1 MMDSQIQSS
10 ILDNFTN
17 ELGVSEWLSKMGAEN
32 SENQVSLIFRAYEFA
47 RDAHDQQIRASGEL
61 HITHTVAVA
70 EILASLH
77 LDHETIAAAILH
89 DVIED
94 TDKDLPQLEQAFGTQ
109 IAHLVDGV
117 TKMNIIDQQTETLS
131 QDGKL
136 KHGHTESLRKLLLA
150 MAEDVRVV
158 LIKLADRLH
167 NMRTLK
173 FLPELK
179 QKRIAQETLDI
190 YAPLANRLGIWQM
203 KWELEDLSLR
213 FLEPHTYKKVAAF
226 LAEKRVDR
234 EEYIARVTSTV
245 TDELKKSNIKAEVIG
260 RPKHIYSIWRKMNK
274 KGIGFHE
281 LYDVRAVRIVVDS
294 IADCYSALGVIHTM
308 WRHIP
313 LEFDDYI
320 ATPKENMYQSIHSA
334 VVGPEGKTLEVQ
346 IRTLQMN
353 EHAELG
359 IAAHWRYKEGS
370 SHNKSYEQKIAWL
383 RQLLEWKEES
393 ENDSDFIDRFK
404 SEVFEDRVYVLT
416 PNGDI
421 VDMSQGATPLDFAYH
436 IHTEVGHHCRGAK
449 VNGHIVPL
457 TYELKNADQ
466 IEILTNN
473 SGTPSRDWLNSQLGY
488 LKTSRAKSHVRHWF
502 SLQDL
507 DMNIDAGRHA
517 LEKELHRLGIRDVQH
532 SEIAD
537 YFKYKNTDDFFS
549 AIGRGA
555 INSTQLSPAAAKL
568 STQKI
573 AVEEEEVKLSK
584 PKEIIHSLNNV
595 TVQGVGNLLTNF
607 SMCCKPVMGDDIIGF
622 ITKGR
627 GVTIH
632 RRDCKNILNMST
644 DMSSRLISVDW
655 NVRSDQVYPVDIIV
669 EAIDRKGLLRD
680 ITAVVANENV
690 NLISVTTVSNKKD
703 NTAKMKITVE
713 ISNIDELSRILIKI
727 EQLPNIFEVSR
738 AVG

>member
-1 MMDSQIQSS
+1 MKDTENHSS
-10 ILDNFTN
+10 ILDNFTGKY
-17 ELGVSEWLSKMGAEN
+17 EVDHWLTKLGAE
-32 SENQVSLIFRAYEFA
+32 SGEKQIDLIYRAYQFA
-47 RDAHDQQIRASGEL
+47 LEAHGQQIRASGEL

-94 TDKDLPQLEQAFGTQ
+94 TDKNLPQLELSFGTQ

-117 TKMNIIDQQTETLS
+117 TKMNIIDQQSDNLS
-131 QDGKL
+131 ATGKH

-173 FLPELK
+173 YLPEPK

-213 FLEPHTYKKVAAF
+213 YLEPRTYKKVAEF
-226 LAEKRVDR
+226 LDERRSDR
-234 EEYIARVTSTV
+234 EEYITRVTLIV
-245 TDELKKSNIKAEVIG
+245 TDELNRTNIKADVIG
-260 RPKHIYSIWRKMNK
+260 RPKHIYSIWRKMKK
-274 KGIGFHE
+274 KGISFHE

-294 IADCYSALGVIHTM
+294 IADCYSALGVIHTL
-308 WRHIP
+308 WKHIP
-313 LEFDDYI
+313 KEFDDYI

-334 VVGPEGKTLEVQ
+334 VVGPEGKTLEIQ
-346 IRTLQMN
+346 IRTRQMN

-359 IAAHWRYKEGS
+359 IAAHWRYKEGA
-370 SHNKSYEQKIAWL
+370 SHNKGYEQKIAWL
-383 RQLLEWKEES
+383 RQLLQWKEES

-421 VDMSQGATPLDFAYH
+421 IDMSQGATPLDFAYH
-436 IHTEVGHHCRGAK
+436 IHTEVGHRCRGAR

-466 IEILTNN
+466 VEILTNSN
-473 SGTPSRDWLNSQLGY
+473 GTPSRDWLNSQLGY

-507 DMNIDAGRHA
+507 DMNIEAGKHT
-517 LEKELHRLGIRDVQH
+517 LEKELHRLGIRDVQY
-532 SEIAD
+532 SEFAD
-537 YFKYKNTDDFFS
+537 FFHYKNTDDFFS
-549 AIGRGA
+549 AIGRGEVNA
-555 INSTQLSPAAAKL
+555 SRLSPAAAKL

-573 AVEEEEVKLSK
+573 AVAQEVKLSK
-584 PKEIIHSLNNV
+584 PREIATAANNI
-595 TVQGVGNLLTNF
+595 TVQGVGNLLTNYAT
-607 SMCCKPVMGDDIIGF
+607 CCKPVLGDDIIGY

-632 RRDCKNILNMST
+632 RRDCKNILNMNSE
-644 DMSSRLISVDW
+644 MSSRLIAVDW
-655 NVRSDQVYPVDIIV
+655 NVRSEQMYPVDIIV

-680 ITAVVANENV
+680 ITAVVANENI
-690 NLISVTTVSNKKD
+690 NLISVNTQSDKNN

-713 ISNIDELSRILIKI
+713 ISNVDELSRILIKI
-727 EQLPNIFEVSR
+727 EQLPNIFEVYR
-738 AVG
+738 AIE

>member
-1 MMDSQIQSS
+1 MMDLQSQSS
-10 ILDNFTN
+10 ILDNFSSRQKVSQWLT
-17 ELGVSEWLSKMGAEN
+17 EMGVEN
-32 SENQVSLIFRAYEFA
+32 GENQVDLIFRAYEFA
-47 RDAHDQQIRASGEL
+47 REAHDQQIRASGEL
-61 HITHTVAVA
+61 HITHTAAVA

-94 TDKDLPQLEQAFGTQ
+94 TDKNLLQLEQAFGPQ

-117 TKMNIIDQQTETLS
+117 TKMNIIDQQTENYS
-131 QDGKL
+131 AGGIHKQ
-136 KHGHTESLRKLLLA
+136 GHTESLRKLLLA

-173 FLPELK
+173 YLPEQK
-179 QKRIAQETLDI
+179 QQRIARETLDI

-213 FLEPHTYKKVAAF
+213 YLEPKTYKSVAEF
-226 LAEKRVDR
+226 LDERRVDR
-234 EEYIARVTSTV
+234 EEYISRVTTIVS
-245 TDELKKSNIKAEVIG
+245 DELKKSNIKADVVG
-260 RPKHIYSIWRKMNK
+260 RPKHIYSIWRKMKK
-274 KGIGFHE
+274 KGISFHE

-294 IADCYSALGVIHTM
+294 IADCYSALGVIHTI
-308 WRHIP
+308 WKHIP
-313 LEFDDYI
+313 KEFDDYI

-346 IRTLQMN
+346 IRTRQMN

-370 SHNKSYEQKIAWL
+370 SHNKGYEQKIAWL
-383 RQLLEWKEES
+383 RQLLQWKEES

-421 VDMSQGATPLDFAYH
+421 IDMSQGATPLDFAYH
-436 IHTEVGHHCRGAK
+436 IHTEVGNRCRGAR

-466 IEILTNN
+466 VEILTNN
-473 SGTPSRDWLNSQLGY
+473 NGTPSRDWLNSQLGY

-507 DMNIDAGRHA
+507 DMNIEAGKHT
-517 LEKELHRLGIRDVQH
+517 LEKELHRLGIRDVQYG
-532 SEIAD
+532 EFAE
-537 YFKYKNTDDFFS
+537 YFKYKNTDEFFS
-549 AIGRGA
+549 AIGRGD
-555 INSTQLSPAAAKL
+555 INSSQLSPAAAKL

-573 AVEEEEVKLSK
+573 AIEPEVKLSK
-584 PKEIIHSLNNV
+584 PKEISKKSNNI

-644 DMSSRLISVDW
+644 DMSSRLIEVDW
-655 NVRSDQVYPVDIIV
+655 NVSSEQIYPVDIIV

-690 NLISVTTVSNKKD
+690 NLIAVDTVSNKNN

-713 ISNIDELSRILIKI
+713 ISNVDELSRILIKI
-727 EQLPNIFEVSR
+727 EQLPNIFEVYR
-738 AVG
+738 AIE